1 MITRIAS
8 YRVLAATA
16 PLALRC
22 LAASAVHSESGG
34 DGQGDEGESDTWSD
48 ANTPPLPNWSSLWPV

>member
-48 ANTPPLPNWSSLWPV
+48 ANTPPPN